1 MPYEVQT
8 DVFEGPFDLLLRLI
22 LQQEVDIYEVS
33 LSHIVDVYLEEMHR
47 IVTAL
52 ERQGHDAGGIDL
64 ERTTEF
70 LLIAATLVELK
81 TRRLLPDEVD
91 GNLDDELGIWEER
104 DLLLARL
111 LECKTFKS
119 AAVAIRQLAHRA
131 SFSYPRSA
139 GPDERYLSL
148 APELLN
154 GLSIQDGSDAF
165 MRASASKQSARVD
178 VAHIAPIT
186 ASVTD
191 AMFDLI
197 DQLPKLEKTS
207 FRQLTSGLADR
218 IQVVVQF
225 LAVLELFKQG
235 HVELDQPERF
245 GDITLTWIGNEDEV
259 LLPTGVVSYD
269 G

>member
-8 DVFEGPFDLLLRLI
+8 EVFEGPFDLLLRLI

-47 IVTAL
+47 LVTAL

-64 ERTTEF
+64 ELATEF

-91 GNLDDELGIWEER
+91 GALDDELGTWEER

-119 AAVAIRQLAHRA
+119 AAVAIRQMTHVA

-148 APELLN
+148 APDLLK
-154 GLSIQDGSDAF
+154 GLSVQDLSDTF
-165 MRASASKQSARVD
+165 SRVMESQPPD
-178 VAHIAPIT
+178 RVEVEHIAPIT

-191 AMFDLI
+191 AMFELI
-197 DQLPKLEKTS
+197 DELPKLGKTS
-207 FRQLTSGLADR
+207 FRQLTADLVDR
-218 IQVVVQF
+218 LQVVVTF
-225 LAVLELFKQG
+225 LAVLELYKQG
-235 HVELDQPERF
+235 HVELDQSERF
-245 GDITLTWIGNEDEV
+245 GDITLVWTGDETEV
-259 LLPTGVVSYD
+259 LLPTGGVSYD